1 MEESLDDRITAIEHV
16 MGIDEYSDV
25 KTTDFDVESLLER
38 MKNLG
43 LGRVMKI
50 PLSKLKSLKSLNNR
64 VVLQTDK
71 ISIAAQQEEQLEALE
86 LDIQRGLD
94 EWKKYTLELEDF
106 KVEYF
111 SVVAGLQER
120 VEELDR
126 MITTI
131 EQDLEA

>member
-1 MEESLDDRITAIEHV
+1 MEESLDDRITAIERV
-16 MGIDEYSDV
+16 MGIDDYSDV
-25 KTTDFDVESLLER
+25 KTEDFDVDSLLER

-94 EWKKYTLELEDF
+94 EWKKYTLELEEF
-106 KVEYF
+106 KLEYF

-120 VEELDR
+120 VEELDS
-126 MITTI
+126 MITAI
-131 EQDLEA
+131 EQDSEA